1 MVDMRSLDQAGL
13 ASRRSKG
20 RANGTAL
27 HSVCS
32 AFLRAMALDIMEV
45 AIMNSF
51 QLAGRW
57 IAMIAVCAC
66 VLAGCAQL
74 NGGAG
79 EGSSTPPVASGSYVF
94 PPPDLQAYD

>member
-1 MVDMRSLDQAGL
+1 
-13 ASRRSKG
+13 
-20 RANGTAL
+20 
-27 HSVCS
+27 
-32 AFLRAMALDIMEV
+32 MALDIMEV